1 MKESEKSAYIHGYGF
16 EEKER
21 LIQQAY
27 YWKDS
32 LILKNLHL
40 DNDKSLLEI
49 GCGVGAVLGILGQE
63 YPGLT
68 LTGIE
73 LEPLQFQL
81 ADDYL
86 EELGLKNVNLQQGNI
101 NKLPWDDNHF
111 DYVYGIW
118 ILEHIKEPILPL
130 SEVYRVLKPGGQI
143 ILTETDLKTLLV
155 YPEHPDFDYLK
166 EGLWALLARNGNP
179 YIARRMGQQLQEI
192 GFKNVTNQPLGFNYW
207 HQELQ
212 EFVDYVTKWL
222 APTIPQMVEQ
232 LSLDP
237 NQLKS
242 GLDYWQNLPKI
253 PSSVGGIIIYRCSGI
268 K

>member
-118 ILEHIKEPILPL
+118 ILEHIKEPIFALK
-130 SEVYRVLKPGGQI
+130 EVYRVLKPGGQI

-155 YPEHPDFDYLK
+155 NLLK
-166 EGLWALLARNGNP
+166 
-179 YIARRMGQQLQEI
+179 
-192 GFKNVTNQPLGFNYW
+192 
-207 HQELQ
+207 
-212 EFVDYVTKWL
+212 
-222 APTIPQMVEQ
+222 
-232 LSLDP
+232 
-237 NQLKS
+237 KS
-242 GLDYWQNLPKI
+242 GGTRQKLGDK
-253 PSSVGGIIIYRCSGI
+253 
-268 K
+268 

>member
-118 ILEHIKEPILPL
+118 IFRTYQRAYSSPL
-130 SEVYRVLKPGGQI
+130 RSLSCPQTWG
-143 ILTETDLKTLLV
+143 TN
-155 YPEHPDFDYLK
+155 YLN
-166 EGLWALLARNGNP
+166 RN
-179 YIARRMGQQLQEI
+179 R
-192 GFKNVTNQPLGFNYW
+192 FKNAFS
-207 HQELQ
+207 
-212 EFVDYVTKWL
+212 
-222 APTIPQMVEQ
+222 
-232 LSLDP
+232 LSRT
-237 NQLKS
+237 S
-242 GLDYWQNLPKI
+242 
-253 PSSVGGIIIYRCSGI
+253 RF
-268 K
+268 

>member
-1 MKESEKSAYIHGYGF
+1 MNESKKSAYIHGYGF

-21 LIQQAY
+21 LVQQAY

-32 LILKNLHL
+32 LILKNLDL
-40 DNDKSLLEI
+40 DNDKTLLEI

-63 YPGLT
+63 YPGLN
-68 LTGIE
+68 LVGIDV
-73 LEPLQFQL
+73 EPLQLQL

-86 EELGLKNVNLQQGNI
+86 KGLGLRNVNLDQGNI
-101 NKLPWDDNHF
+101 NKLPWNDNHF

-118 ILEHIKEPILPL
+118 ILEHIKEPIIPL
-130 SEVYRVLKPGGQI
+130 KEVYRVLKPGGKI

-155 YPEHPDFDYLK
+155 YPEHPDFDGLK

-179 YIARRMGQQLQEI
+179 YIARRMGQLLQEI
-192 GFKNVTNQPLGFNYW
+192 GFKNVTNQPLGFNFW
-207 HQELQ
+207 DQELQ
-212 EFVDYVTKWL
+212 DFVDYVTKWL

-232 LSLDP
+232 LSLEP

-242 GLDYWQNLPKI
+242 GLDYWQNLPNI